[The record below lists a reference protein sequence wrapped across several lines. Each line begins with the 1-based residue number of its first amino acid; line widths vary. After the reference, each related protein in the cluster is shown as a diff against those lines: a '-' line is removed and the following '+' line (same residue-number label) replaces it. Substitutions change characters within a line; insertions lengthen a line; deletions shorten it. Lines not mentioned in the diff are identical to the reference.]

1 MKTAV
6 IYCFS
11 GTGNTLRVANS
22 FKDAMEKK
30 GTSVTVAVIKK
41 GEGGMD
47 A

>member
-11 GTGNTLRVANS
+11 GTGNTLRVANN

-41 GEGGMD
+41 GE
-47 A
+47 